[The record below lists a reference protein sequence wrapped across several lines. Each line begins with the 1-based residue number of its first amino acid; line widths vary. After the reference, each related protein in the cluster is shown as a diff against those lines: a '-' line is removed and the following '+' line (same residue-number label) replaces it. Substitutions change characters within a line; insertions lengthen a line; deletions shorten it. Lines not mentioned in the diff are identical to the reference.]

1 MSDWQV
7 TAVTISCPN
16 VAEEVTIAIKSEL
29 VCTDA
34 PVLKNTRRS
43 RRARLALVDRSLTIK
58 RVLECKNVDCN
69 QITEYIQ
76 KLQTEENHK
85 TESAGDKK

>member
-16 VAEEVTIAIKSEL
+16 VAEEVTIAIKSDWSVRCSGFEKY
-29 VCTDA
+29 A
-34 PVLKNTRRS
+34 SS